1 MLEDLIQHDEALFL
15 WLNNMGSSSW
25 DGFWLF
31 ITYKWNF
38 VSLALYATLIGL
50 SYNYFGF
57 KKTLLVLVTM
67 AILILTTD
75 QLANFF
81 KYGVQRLRPCHD
93 PEVNSLMRLVKASC
107 GGKFGYFSA
116 HAANSFAV
124 AFFFTFL
131 LKSKLPYIG
140 IFLMLWA
147 FIVAYSRIYIGVHFP
162 LDVLTGIGIGLILS
176 WLFSKLFIF
185 AIHRFRL

>member
-1 MLEDLIQHDEALFL
+1 MLEDLIHYDKDLFL
-15 WLNNMGSSSW
+15 WLNNMGSPNW

-38 VSLALYATLIGL
+38 VSLAIYATLIGL
-50 SYNYFGF
+50 SYRYYGL

-93 PEVNSLMRLVKASC
+93 PEVNTLMRLVKESC

-124 AFFFTFL
+124 ALFFTFL
-131 LKSKLPYIG
+131 LKSKLRYIG

-147 FIVAYSRIYIGVHFP
+147 FVVAYSRIYIGVHFP

-185 AIHRFRL
+185 ATHRFRL